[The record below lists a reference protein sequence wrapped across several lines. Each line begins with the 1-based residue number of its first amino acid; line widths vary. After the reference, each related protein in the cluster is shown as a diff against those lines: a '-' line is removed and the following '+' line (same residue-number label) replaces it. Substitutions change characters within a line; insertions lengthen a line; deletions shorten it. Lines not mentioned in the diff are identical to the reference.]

1 MNGGRAPLSGHTVV
15 ELAGIG
21 PGPFAAGLL
30 GDLGA
35 SVIRIER
42 PTGNAVLPMG
52 AERIGLRN
60 RLVARL
66 DLKDAGDLALA
77 KELIGGADVLIEGFR
92 PGVMERLGLGPHE
105 LMESNGGLVYLRISG
120 WGQEG
125 PYSQMAGHDI
135 NYIGLAGVLAAIG
148 ETRPIPPL
156 NLIGDY
162 AGGAL
167 YGVVGVLAALVSR
180 QQTQRGTVVDAAMLD
195 GAAALMGPIID
206 LMGSGMWTE
215 RRASN
220 LLDGGAPFY
229 RTYET
234 SDGRFMAVG
243 ALEEPFYQAFLEGLG
258 LDPSGLPSRMDPTNW
273 SDLAERFAGAFL
285 SRTRDEWCVTFDGT
299 DACVTPVLSVT
310 DAACHPHNTDRGL
323 YTQIGDALVPTIAPR
338 MGAGTE
344 RSRAESSISDTLV
357 AAGLA
362 AEEAHRLESEGL
374 SYWA

>member
-1 MNGGRAPLSGHTVV
+1 
-15 ELAGIG
+15 
-21 PGPFAAGLL
+21 
-30 GDLGA
+30 
-35 SVIRIER
+35 
-42 PTGNAVLPMG
+42 MG

-60 RLVARL
+60 RLVAHL
-66 DLKDAGDLALA
+66 DLKDASDLALA

-167 YGVVGVLAALVSR
+167 YGVVGVLAALLSR
-180 QQTQRGTVVDAAMLD
+180 QQTQRGDVVDAAMLD

-258 LDPSGLPSRMDPTNW
+258 LDPSGLPARMDPTNW
-273 SDLAERFAGAFL
+273 ADLAERFAGAFV
-285 SRTRDEWCVTFDGT
+285 SRTQDEWCVTFDGT

-310 DAACHPHNTDRGL
+310 EAARHPHNTDRGL
-323 YTQIGDALVPTIAPR
+323 YTQIGDALVPTTAPR

-344 RSRAESSISDTLV
+344 RSRAEASISDTLV